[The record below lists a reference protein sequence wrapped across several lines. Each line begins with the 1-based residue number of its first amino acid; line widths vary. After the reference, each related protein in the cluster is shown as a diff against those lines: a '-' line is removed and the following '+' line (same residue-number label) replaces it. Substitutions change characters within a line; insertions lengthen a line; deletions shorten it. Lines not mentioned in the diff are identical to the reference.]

1 VHDLVRVASDIR
13 TSVLKNPLEKIEQSK
28 CYDVLMRMVA
38 TLVSLD
44 RLDKTKLQ
52 MIFVKQR
59 TNFVLPLRKEAQVF
73 SNGLLGNC
81 LKSGVKSI
89 FARSYADNLFWTRQS
104 RGGIF
109 SPIFVDVLNFNGNL
123 RFF

>member
-1 VHDLVRVASDIR
+1 MRQRSNEDDTRLVHDLVRVASDIR
-13 TSVLKNPLEKIEQSK
+13 TSVLKNPLEKIEQRK

-59 TNFVLPLRKEAQVF
+59 TNFVLPLRKEAQVYF
-73 SNGLLGNC
+73 S
-81 LKSGVKSI
+81 
-89 FARSYADNLFWTRQS
+89 
-104 RGGIF
+104 
-109 SPIFVDVLNFNGNL
+109 
-123 RFF
+123 RFYKIKF